1 MTPTTSSLEQ
11 RVAELE
17 RENARLR
24 AIVKLAA
31 CIDIDN
37 PTEHDEALIEDV
49 VTQARQ
55 ESMTGFWPTLTPEQQ
70 ASILARSALSKENG

>member
-24 AIVKLAA
+24 GRLERTFFWINDYPEIGTHGATLEMCHIR
-31 CIDIDN
+31 D
-37 PTEHDEALIEDV
+37 ALGYSP
-49 VTQARQ
+49 AR
-55 ESMTGFWPTLTPEQQ
+55 
-70 ASILARSALSKENG
+70 AALSKENGG